1 MSKSIDKMTV
11 FDSMPLRALA
21 FVTMVAAGFAITL
34 TVDEVHHSEVRGLQ
48 LLASMSIVK
57 VFGILIIGTILLVLL
72 LKYAEVTLALFFL
85 VGLFKGDPRL
95 SSTPVDLTILVGA
108 LVALAVALRLIFDR
122 QALQIPAEYFLYLPL
137 MCLMV
142 LSLFYT
148 PDFSAGLEKTLR
160 FVFLTGLGIVA
171 PFALFDGPV
180 KMRRFMITMLG
191 GGMLL
196 AVNSL
201 FMLGGQERLVSA
213 SGLNT
218 ELGSAC
224 AAGLVVIWGLLF
236 PGWSF
241 FKRLLLYPVIGLL
254 VVGLVG
260 SGGRLAN
267 ASAAICI
274 FISLFLCKKLF
285 RDALI
290 MGCAGLIAL
299 PFVWIPDASY
309 EYLSSLARPEQAMGT
324 RSGLMELGISL
335 MGEHPLL
342 GVGIQGFRYHSPNP
356 VTYNF
361 PHNIFLELGSEMGA
375 LAAVIFLVILIY
387 SFREIAKQLTNPA
400 TKRDPL
406 VHTVFL
412 LMIFV
417 FLDSMVSGD
426 INDLRFMWFVLG
438 LPYVLR
444 ALCSKYLASRAQAET
459 EWNPVYGSRYAS
471 NDFEYLT

>member
-1 MSKSIDKMTV
+1 MSKSIAKMTI
-11 FDSMPLRALA
+11 FDGMPLRVLA
-21 FVTMVAAGFAITL
+21 FATMLAAGFAITL

-48 LLASMSIVK
+48 LLASMSMVK
-57 VFGILIIGTILLVLL
+57 IFGILILGTILLALL

-137 MCLMV
+137 ICLMV

-171 PFALFDGPV
+171 PFALFDAPV
-180 KMRRFMITMLG
+180 KIRRFMITMLG

-224 AAGLVVIWGLLF
+224 AAGLVIIWGLLF

-274 FISLFLCKKLF
+274 IISLFLCKKLF

-459 EWNPVYGSRYAS
+459 EWNPVYGSRYPS

>member
-1 MSKSIDKMTV
+1 MPKSIEKMTILDN
-11 FDSMPLRALA
+11 FPLRILA
-21 FVTMVAAGFAITL
+21 FATMLAAGFAITL

-48 LLASMSIVK
+48 LLASMSLAKVLAIVM
-57 VFGILIIGTILLVLL
+57 LGTILLFLL
-72 LKYAEVTLALFFL
+72 IRYAEVTLAFFFL

-95 SSTPVDLTILVGA
+95 SATPVDLTILVGA
-108 LVALAVALRLIFDR
+108 MVALAVALRLIFNR
-122 QALQIPAEYFLYLPL
+122 QALSLPAEYFLYLPL
-137 MCLMV
+137 VCLMV

-160 FVFLTGLGIVA
+160 FVLLTGLGIVS
-171 PFALFDGPV
+171 PFVLFDSPI
-180 KMRRFMITMLG
+180 KMRRFMVTMLG
-191 GGMLL
+191 GGILL

-201 FMLGGQERLVSA
+201 FMLGGQERLVSP

-224 AAGLVVIWGLLF
+224 AAGLVIIWGLLF

-241 FKRLLLYPVIGLL
+241 FKRLLLYPVMGLL
-254 VVGLVG
+254 AVGLVG

-274 FISLFLCKKLF
+274 LLSIFLCKKLF
-285 RDALI
+285 RDALL
-290 MGCAGLIAL
+290 MGGLGLLAL

-309 EYLSSLARPEQAMGT
+309 EYLSSLAHPPEAMGT

-375 LAAVIFLVILIY
+375 LAALVFLGILIY
-387 SFREIAKQLTNPA
+387 SFREIARQLTHPA
-400 TKRDPL
+400 TKHEPL

-444 ALCSKYLASRAQAET
+444 GLCSRYLASRGRAEAR
-459 EWNPVYGSRYAS
+459 WNPVYGRTYAS

>member
-1 MSKSIDKMTV
+1 MSKSIEKMTV
-11 FDSMPLRALA
+11 LDTLPLRMLA
-21 FVTMVAAGFAITL
+21 FATMLAAGFAITL
-34 TVDEVHHSEVRGLQ
+34 IVDEVHHSGVRGLQ
-48 LLASMSIVK
+48 LLASMSLGKI
-57 VFGILIIGTILLVLL
+57 FGILILGTVLL
-72 LKYAEVTLALFFL
+72 FLLLRYAEVTLSFFFL

-95 SSTPVDLTILVGA
+95 SATPVDLTILVGA
-108 LVALAVALRLIFDR
+108 MVGLAVALRLIFNR
-122 QALQIPAEYFLYLPL
+122 QALSLPAEYFLYLPL
-137 MCLMV
+137 VCLMV

-160 FVFLTGLGIVA
+160 FVFLTGLGIVS
-171 PFALFDGPV
+171 PFVLFDSPV

-191 GGMLL
+191 GGVLL

-201 FMLGGQERLVSA
+201 FMLGGQERLVSP

-224 AAGLVVIWGLLF
+224 AAGLVIIWGLLF

-254 VVGLVG
+254 AVGLVG

-274 FISLFLCKKLF
+274 LISILLCKKLF
-285 RDALI
+285 RDALL
-290 MGCAGLIAL
+290 MGGLGLLAL

-309 EYLSSLARPEQAMGT
+309 EYLSSLAHPPQAMGT

-335 MGEHPLL
+335 IGEHPLL

-375 LAAVIFLVILIY
+375 LAALVFLGILIY
-387 SFREIAKQLTNPA
+387 AFREIVRQLTDPA
-400 TKRDPL
+400 TKHEPL

-426 INDLRFMWFVLG
+426 INDLRLMWFVLG

-444 ALCSKYLASRAQAET
+444 GLCPRYLASRGRADAR
-459 EWNPVYGSRYAS
+459 WNPVYGRTYAS
-471 NDFEYLT
+471 NDFECLT

>member
-1 MSKSIDKMTV
+1 MSKSIDKTV
-11 FDSMPLRALA
+11 TLESFPLRILALGI
-21 FVTMVAAGFAITL
+21 MLAAGFAIAL

-48 LLASMSIVK
+48 LIASMSMAK
-57 VFGILIIGTILLVLL
+57 ILCILVLGTVLLVLL
-72 LKYAEVTLALFFL
+72 IKYAEVTLAFFFL

-95 SSTPVDLTILVGA
+95 SATPIDLTILVGA
-108 LVALAVALRLIFDR
+108 MVALAVVLRLLFSH
-122 QALQIPAEYFLYLPL
+122 QALSLPAEYGLYLPL
-137 MCLMV
+137 VCLMI

-171 PFALFDGPV
+171 PFALFDTPI
-180 KMRRFMITMLG
+180 KMRRFMITMLAG
-191 GGMLL
+191 GVLL
-196 AVNSL
+196 ALNSL
-201 FMLGGQERLVSA
+201 LMLGGEERLVSP

-224 AAGLVVIWGLLF
+224 AVGLVVIWGLVF
-236 PGWSF
+236 PEWSF
-241 FKRLLLYPVIGLL
+241 FKRLFLYPVLGLL
-254 VVGLVG
+254 TVGLVG

-267 ASAAICI
+267 ASAVICI
-274 FISLFLCKKLF
+274 LISIFLCKKLF

-290 MGCAGLIAL
+290 MGGLGLLAL
-299 PFVWIPDASY
+299 PLIWIPDASY
-309 EYLSSLARPEQAMGT
+309 EYLSSLAHPPQAMGT
-324 RSGLMELGISL
+324 RSGLMELGIRL
-335 MGEHPLL
+335 VGEHPLL

-375 LAAVIFLVILIY
+375 LAAIVFLGILIY
-387 SFREIAKQLTNPA
+387 SFREIARQLTDPA
-400 TKRDPL
+400 TQREPL

-417 FLDSMVSGD
+417 FLDAMVSGD

-444 ALCSKYLASRAQAET
+444 GLAVRYMPSRAEADAR
-459 EWNPVYGSRYAS
+459 WNPVYPTTYAP

>member
-1 MSKSIDKMTV
+1 MSKSIDKITI
-11 FDSMPLRALA
+11 FDSVPLRALA
-21 FVTMVAAGFAITL
+21 FATMLAAGFAITL
-34 TVDEVHHSEVRGLQ
+34 TVDEVHHSEMRGLQ
-48 LLASMSIVK
+48 ILASMSLVK

-72 LKYAEVTLALFFL
+72 IKYAEVTLAFFFL

-95 SSTPVDLTILVGA
+95 SSTPVDLTIVVGA
-108 LVALAVALRLIFDR
+108 LVALAVVLRLIINR
-122 QALQIPAEYFLYLPL
+122 QALSLPTEYFLYLPL
-137 MCLMV
+137 ICLMV

-171 PFALFDGPV
+171 PFLLFDSPI
-180 KMRRFMITMLG
+180 KISRFMITMLG
-191 GGMLL
+191 GGILL

-201 FMLGGQERLVSA
+201 FMLGGQERLVSP

-224 AAGLVVIWGLLF
+224 AVGIVVIWGLLF

-241 FKRLLLYPVIGLL
+241 FKRLLLYPVLGLL
-254 VVGLVG
+254 VVGMIG

-267 ASAAICI
+267 ASAVICVIISI
-274 FISLFLCKKLF
+274 FFCRKLF
-285 RDALI
+285 RDALV
-290 MGCAGLIAL
+290 MGGMGLLAL
-299 PFVWIPDASY
+299 PFVFIPDASY
-309 EYLSSLARPEQAMGT
+309 EYLRSLAHPPEAMGT

-342 GVGIQGFRYHSPNP
+342 GVGIQGYRYHTPNP

-375 LAAVIFLVILIY
+375 LAAVIFLGILIY
-387 SFREIAKQLTNPA
+387 SFREIAKQLTNPV
-400 TKRDPL
+400 TKHDPL

-444 ALCSKYLASRAQAET
+444 ALYPKYLSSLGESEVRRD
-459 EWNPVYGSRYAS
+459 PVYATRYAS
-471 NDFEYLT
+471 SGFEYLT

>member
-1 MSKSIDKMTV
+1 MSKSIDKIAIL
-11 FDSMPLRALA
+11 DSFPLRVLA
-21 FVTMVAAGFAITL
+21 FATMLAAGFAITL
-34 TVDEVHHSEVRGLQ
+34 TVNEVHHSEMRGLQ
-48 LLASMSIVK
+48 ILASMSLVK
-57 VFGILIIGTILLVLL
+57 IFGILIIGTILLVLL
-72 LKYAEVTLALFFL
+72 VKYAEVTLAFFFL

-95 SSTPVDLTILVGA
+95 SSTPVDLTIVVGA
-108 LVALAVALRLIFDR
+108 LVALAVALRLIFNR
-122 QALQIPAEYFLYLPL
+122 RALSVPTEYFLYLPL
-137 MCLMV
+137 ICLMV

-171 PFALFDGPV
+171 PFMLFDSPL
-180 KMRRFMITMLG
+180 KISRFMITMLG

-201 FMLGGQERLVSA
+201 FMLGGQERLVSP

-224 AAGLVVIWGLLF
+224 AVGIVVIWGLLF
-236 PGWSF
+236 PRWSF
-241 FKRLLLYPVIGLL
+241 FKRLLLYPVLGLL
-254 VVGLVG
+254 VVGMIG

-267 ASAAICI
+267 ASAVICVIISI
-274 FISLFLCKKLF
+274 FFCKKLF
-285 RDALI
+285 RDALV
-290 MGCAGLIAL
+290 MGGMGLLAL

-309 EYLSSLARPEQAMGT
+309 EYLSSLAHPPEAMGT

-342 GVGIQGFRYHSPNP
+342 GVGIQGYRYHTPNP

-361 PHNIFLELGSEMGA
+361 PHNVFLELGSEMGA
-375 LAAVIFLVILIY
+375 LAALIFLGILIF
-387 SFREIAKQLTNPA
+387 SFREIAKQLTNPK
-400 TKRDPL
+400 TKYDPL

-444 ALCSKYLASRAQAET
+444 GLYSRYLPSLGESEIQPD
-459 EWNPVYGSRYAS
+459 PVYATRYAS
-471 NDFEYLT
+471 SDFEYLT

>member
-1 MSKSIDKMTV
+1 
-11 FDSMPLRALA
+11 
-21 FVTMVAAGFAITL
+21 
-34 TVDEVHHSEVRGLQ
+34 
-48 LLASMSIVK
+48 
-57 VFGILIIGTILLVLL
+57 
-72 LKYAEVTLALFFL
+72 
-85 VGLFKGDPRL
+85 
-95 SSTPVDLTILVGA
+95 
-108 LVALAVALRLIFDR
+108 
-122 QALQIPAEYFLYLPL
+122 
-137 MCLMV
+137 
-142 LSLFYT
+142 
-148 PDFSAGLEKTLR
+148 
-160 FVFLTGLGIVA
+160 
-171 PFALFDGPV
+171 
-180 KMRRFMITMLG
+180 MITMVG
-191 GGMLL
+191 GGILL

-201 FMLGGQERLVSA
+201 FMLGGQERLVA
-213 SGLNT
+213 PSGLNT

-224 AAGLVVIWGLLF
+224 AAGLVIIWGLLF

-241 FKRLLLYPVIGLL
+241 FKRLLVYP
-254 VVGLVG
+254 VVGLLAIGMVG

-274 FISLFLCKKLF
+274 IISIFLCKKLF

-290 MGCAGLIAL
+290 MGGVGLLAL

-309 EYLSSLARPEQAMGT
+309 EYLSSLAHPPEAMGT
-324 RSGLMELGISL
+324 RSGLMELGVSL

-375 LAAVIFLVILIY
+375 LAALVFLGILIY

-400 TKRDPL
+400 TKHEPL

-444 ALCSKYLASRAQAET
+444 GLYSKYLPALGKAESQ
-459 EWNPVYGSRYAS
+459 WNPTYATRYAS
-471 NDFEYLT
+471 SDFEYLT

>member
-1 MSKSIDKMTV
+1 MSKSIDKIAV
-11 FDSMPLRALA
+11 LDSIPLRALA
-21 FVTMVAAGFAITL
+21 FVTMLAAGFAITL

-48 LLASMSIVK
+48 ILASMSLVK
-57 VFGILIIGTILLVLL
+57 VFGIVIVGTILLVLL
-72 LKYAEVTLALFFL
+72 IKYAEVTLAFFFL
-85 VGLFKGDPRL
+85 VGMFKGDPRL

-108 LVALAVALRLIFDR
+108 LVGLAVALRLITSR
-122 QALQIPAEYFLYLPL
+122 QALSVPAEYFLYLPL
-137 MCLMV
+137 ICLMV

-160 FVFLTGLGIVA
+160 FVFLTGLGVVA
-171 PFALFDGPV
+171 PFALFDSPV
-180 KMRRFMITMLG
+180 KIRRFMITMVG
-191 GGMLL
+191 GGILL

-201 FMLGGQERLVSA
+201 FMLGGQERLA
-213 SGLNT
+213 APSGLNT

-224 AAGLVVIWGLLF
+224 AAGLVIIWGLLF

-241 FKRLLLYPVIGLL
+241 FKRLLVYP
-254 VVGLVG
+254 VVGLLAIGMVG

-274 FISLFLCKKLF
+274 IISIFLCKKLF

-290 MGCAGLIAL
+290 MGGVGLLAL

-309 EYLSSLARPEQAMGT
+309 EYLSSLAHPPEAMGT
-324 RSGLMELGISL
+324 RSGLMELGVSL

-375 LAAVIFLVILIY
+375 LAALVFLGILIY

-400 TKRDPL
+400 TKHEPL

-444 ALCSKYLASRAQAET
+444 GLYSKYLPALGKAESQ
-459 EWNPVYGSRYAS
+459 WNPTYATRYAS
-471 NDFEYLT
+471 SDFEYLT